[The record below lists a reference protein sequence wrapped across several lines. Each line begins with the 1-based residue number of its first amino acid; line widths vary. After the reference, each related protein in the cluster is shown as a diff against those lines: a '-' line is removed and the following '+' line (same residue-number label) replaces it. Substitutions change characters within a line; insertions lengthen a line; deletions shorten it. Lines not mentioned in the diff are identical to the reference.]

1 MGQYYFNASNYE
13 EVPDGADADGADADG
28 SGDDAD
34 SAGSAGSEAEL
45 FCGMAKNGKWTLAIR
60 TSDSESRM
68 KALECFDWREMLQNI
83 KTGDESMILAIDQ
96 NSGSILSAPDSTLF
110 GQPAEALKLRLED
123 AEGPASLDD
132 LKAAIG
138 KKDDIVR
145 VESGGRDCYAIRLNV
160 DDVLMLMIAPVEG
173 HGDILENVVIMRAL
187 FLMLITGICALYACF
202 QIKGAKGNS
211 VRRFKRFAWD
221 RRLSGRLTAC
231 AALVC
236 TVALVFGLFMEAVFT
251 RAEAYDYNRDKSIG
265 AAMLY
270 FDNQDSAGRLQRW
283 FDEEYLTRCRI
294 ARAILKHIPA
304 EKKNRAYIA
313 ALAEKLSVKY
323 IYVFDGD
330 GAIVA
335 ANSPYDRITV
345 GRGDPFYKLLEGC
358 PQMTGEITF
367 PGAPGETLRRV
378 GITMHDESQDGEGLI
393 MIVMDEIELKEI
405 EDNLGLGN
413 VFEQLC
419 LADGTWLIVVN
430 EKDRTIVTNAEVID
444 GKYAASMNAINMAGL
459 SCAEVGLGE
468 DILQH
473 NYIGILSFMGR
484 SYSILVDRM
493 DEKFFLLGTA
503 DFHLDAVNVA
513 CVALGCA
520 AVLLYMAL
528 VMVVACP
535 MRADAHLTEAAGEAS
550 EEAPARKKKLSLFG
564 AHNTTP
570 FFEERWPREATPWQE
585 KTPNQQFSVV
595 LKLILFAAFAA
606 ILVNAWIVRENSV
619 WYFILGGQWR
629 EGINLHS
636 ITACLIYVCLL
647 LMLKAVIHKLLYIVA
662 RSTDPRGETLCQ
674 LLDSALGYILAI
686 VGVFICLGKLGVN
699 TAALSLTAGVAGV
712 IFSIGCQSIVADILA
727 GFLMTFEGTV
737 HVGDF
742 LFFNDKPE
750 FILSIG
756 IRTTRL
762 KFFGDVL
769 VVRNNEF
776 KDYVLRDGNKQNRT
790 MVNLSIDFSESLER
804 VEGILTQELPKIHET
819 LCGLSSD
826 PVSGPNYIG
835 VTNISDYGVQLSF
848 TVFCMGKDVYALT
861 LALNRELKLM
871 CERNGI
877 VIAHHMYTNSPVKV
891 LKIESK

>member
-1 MGQYYFNASNYE
+1 MEALSFALEGMETIEEAKDLLDDFAQSADITGLAVYDAFQTPLYVSAGFGSAPPDLDADDYYDLATLDVLKALARQPRTMGQYYFNASNYE
-13 EVPDGADADGADADG
+13 EVPDGADADG

-34 SAGSAGSEAEL
+34 SAGSAGSEAKL

-110 GQPAEALKLRLED
+110 GQPAEALKPRLED

-132 LKAAIG
+132 LKAAFG

-236 TVALVFGLFMEAVFT
+236 TVALLFGLFMEAVFT

-283 FDEEYLTRCRI
+283 FDEEYLTRCQI

-393 MIVMDEIELKEI
+393 MIVKDESWWS
-405 EDNLGLGN
+405 
-413 VFEQLC
+413 
-419 LADGTWLIVVN
+419 AT
-430 EKDRTIVTNAEVID
+430 
-444 GKYAASMNAINMAGL
+444 MN
-459 SCAEVGLGE
+459 S
-468 DILQH
+468 
-473 NYIGILSFMGR
+473 
-484 SYSILVDRM
+484 
-493 DEKFFLLGTA
+493 
-503 DFHLDAVNVA
+503 
-513 CVALGCA
+513 
-520 AVLLYMAL
+520 
-528 VMVVACP
+528 
-535 MRADAHLTEAAGEAS
+535 
-550 EEAPARKKKLSLFG
+550 
-564 AHNTTP
+564 
-570 FFEERWPREATPWQE
+570 
-585 KTPNQQFSVV
+585 
-595 LKLILFAAFAA
+595 
-606 ILVNAWIVRENSV
+606 
-619 WYFILGGQWR
+619 
-629 EGINLHS
+629 
-636 ITACLIYVCLL
+636 
-647 LMLKAVIHKLLYIVA
+647 
-662 RSTDPRGETLCQ
+662 
-674 LLDSALGYILAI
+674 
-686 VGVFICLGKLGVN
+686 
-699 TAALSLTAGVAGV
+699 
-712 IFSIGCQSIVADILA
+712 
-727 GFLMTFEGTV
+727 
-737 HVGDF
+737 
-742 LFFNDKPE
+742 
-750 FILSIG
+750 
-756 IRTTRL
+756 
-762 KFFGDVL
+762 
-769 VVRNNEF
+769 
-776 KDYVLRDGNKQNRT
+776 RT
-790 MVNLSIDFSESLER
+790 MCCATATSR
-804 VEGILTQELPKIHET
+804 T
-819 LCGLSSD
+819 
-826 PVSGPNYIG
+826 GPWS
-835 VTNISDYGVQLSF
+835 T
-848 TVFCMGKDVYALT
+848 
-861 LALNRELKLM
+861 
-871 CERNGI
+871 
-877 VIAHHMYTNSPVKV
+877 SP
-891 LKIESK
+891 STSRSRWSAWRAF